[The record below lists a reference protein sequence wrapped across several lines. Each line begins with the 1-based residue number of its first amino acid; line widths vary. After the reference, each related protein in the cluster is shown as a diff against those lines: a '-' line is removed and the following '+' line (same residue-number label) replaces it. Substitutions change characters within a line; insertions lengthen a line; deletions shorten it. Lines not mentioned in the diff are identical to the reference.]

1 MKIVVTTISRKGSNK
16 HLIQVVDCNNIVHS
30 ETTQTI
36 SQRDKIVWQLAE
48 TYNVLDIEVRRSSL
62 ESKTKVPH
70 EEFRFSEI
78 PSIPVLDLQD
88 AECFFD
94 ENEDVVFNR
103 ILKAVEEGATM
114 GLDHIRLFEL
124 NGTGVYLTSDQADWK
139 TGVEKAIDYFISTEE
154 YEKCIIGKQLLSII

>member
-1 MKIVVTTISRKGSNK
+1 M
-16 HLIQVVDCNNIVHS
+16 
-30 ETTQTI
+30 
-36 SQRDKIVWQLAE
+36 
-48 TYNVLDIEVRRSSL
+48 
-62 ESKTKVPH
+62 
-70 EEFRFSEI
+70 
-78 PSIPVLDLQD
+78 
-88 AECFFD
+88 
-94 ENEDVVFNR
+94 FNR